1 MKYKINKGFIV
12 QKVGDKS
19 TIFDGEESTL
29 YTFNKTGALIFDK
42 IKLGWEK
49 EKIIKLISKTY
60 SIDYSKAFRDFN
72 EFTKEL
78 IKSKII
84 KKI

>member
-19 TIFDGEESTL
+19 TIFDGEESII
-29 YTFNKTGALIFDK
+29 YTFNKTGTLIFEK
-42 IKLGWEK
+42 IKNGWEK
-49 EKIIKLISKTY
+49 EKIINFLSKTF
-60 SIDYSKAFRDFN
+60 SITEARAGEDF
-72 EFTKEL
+72 EDFTNEL

-84 KKI
+84 RKT